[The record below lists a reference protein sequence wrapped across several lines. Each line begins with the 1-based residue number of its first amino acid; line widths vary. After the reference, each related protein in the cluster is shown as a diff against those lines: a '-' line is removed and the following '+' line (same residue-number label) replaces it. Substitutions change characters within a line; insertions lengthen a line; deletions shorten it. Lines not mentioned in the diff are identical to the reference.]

1 MKGEHHDEG
10 LTRRAFMAGAVAA
23 GGLILADGLGLGGMA
38 FAQGGITAPALPFPE
53 AALEPIISAKTI
65 GFHFGKHTAAYY
77 ANTAKMI
84 EGKPL
89 ATMPLDKIVLEAAK
103 DPAASGLFNNAAQA
117 WNHTFYWNCIKPG
130 GGGEPTGK
138 IAEAIKG
145 SFGGYEAF
153 KKEFSDAAM
162 GQFGSGW
169 AWLVKEG
176 DKLKV
181 VKTANAGTP
190 MTANQVALLTCDV
203 WEHAYYL
210 DYQNKRAD
218 YVAAFLDKLV
228 NWEFVAKNLG

>member
-1 MKGEHHDEG
+1 MGAGRVGIVEW
-10 LTRRAFMAGAVAA
+10 RRGGSGA
-23 GGLILADGLGLGGMA
+23 GGSLG
-38 FAQGGITAPALPFPE
+38 
-53 AALEPIISAKTI
+53 
-65 GFHFGKHTAAYY
+65 
-77 ANTAKMI
+77 
-84 EGKPL
+84 
-89 ATMPLDKIVLEAAK
+89 D
-103 DPAASGLFNNAAQA
+103 D
-117 WNHTFYWNCIKPG
+117 G
-130 GGGEPTGK
+130 GGFVLGE
-138 IAEAIKG
+138 AHVHQV
-145 SFGGYEAF
+145 GGFDAF

-190 MTANQVALLTCDV
+190 MTAGQTALLTCDV